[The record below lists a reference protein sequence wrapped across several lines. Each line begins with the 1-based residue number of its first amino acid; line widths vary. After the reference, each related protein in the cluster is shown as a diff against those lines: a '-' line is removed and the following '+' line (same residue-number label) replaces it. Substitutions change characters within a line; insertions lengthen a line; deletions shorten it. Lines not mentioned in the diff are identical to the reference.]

1 MPIKSLFSL
10 SVAFALLCST
20 TLFAQETDASAE
32 PPKVT
37 PGKAGSPPSDAIV
50 LFDGKDLS
58 KWTNET
64 NGPANWQVADGIV
77 TVRGTNQLVT
87 KQAFGDCQL
96 HVEWASPNPPEG
108 KGQARGNS
116 GVFLQDRYEVQIL
129 DSIDNPT
136 YFNGQAGAIYKQYA
150 PLVNAC
156 RNPGE
161 WQTYDIIFH
170 APRFSDDGA
179 LKTPA
184 RVTLLHNGVLVLD
197 NVEIKGRTH
206 HDNAPT
212 VYEKHNL
219 KEPLRL
225 QNHHSAVRF
234 RNIWIREL

>member
-1 MPIKSLFSL
+1 MSI
-10 SVAFALLCST
+10 AAALLLSLN
-20 TLFAQETDASAE
+20 LFGAETASGPE
-32 PPKVT
+32 PRKVT
-37 PGKAGSPPSDAIV
+37 PGTGGSPPSDAIV

-58 KWTNET
+58 NWLNET
-64 NGPANWQVADGIV
+64 NGPANWLVENGVV
-77 TVRGTNQLVT
+77 TVRGTNHIFT

-96 HVEWASPNPPEG
+96 HVEWASPNPPKG

-116 GVFLQDRYEVQIL
+116 GVFFQGLYELQIL
-129 DSIDNPT
+129 DSVDNPT

-161 WQTYDIIFH
+161 WQTYDVIYH
-170 APRFSDDGA
+170 APRFADDGG
-179 LKTPA
+179 LKSPA
-184 RVTLLHNGVLVLD
+184 RVTLLHNGVLALD

-219 KEPLRL
+219 KEPLKL

-234 RNIWIREL
+234 RNIWIRDLDAP